1 MGDSTKKAPVGF
13 TKDGRTR
20 NWSFLVYEE
29 WVSDGWEKLLNEL
42 KVPWCHSPLHDRD
55 INPDTGEVKKPHY
68 HCVILFDGSK
78 SQKQVHDL
86 LKSSLSERC
95 PLPIPTHSVRGSVRY
110 FCHLDDKD
118 KAVYDPAKCYYYG
131 CDPTSLVLPSSA
143 EKAQFIREM
152 QYWIVHNDI
161 TEFCDL
167 YDYACNNEADWFH
180 LLNTSC
186 AIVMNTYL
194 RSRRFKAKGR

>member
-1 MGDSTKKAPVGF
+1 MGDSKRKPVGH
-13 TKDGRTR
+13 TLDGRTR
-20 NWSFLVYEE
+20 NWCFLAYDE
-29 WVSDGWEKLLNEL
+29 WCQPGWEAKLNEL
-42 KVPWCHSPLHDRD
+42 HVPWCHSPLHDRD
-55 INPDTGEVKKPHY
+55 LNPDTGELKKPHY

-78 SQKQVHDL
+78 SQDQIHDL
-86 LKSSLSERC
+86 LRVYLNEKA
-95 PLPIPTHSVRGSVRY
+95 PLPIPCLTVRGSVRY

-131 CDPTSLVLPSSA
+131 CDPQSLVLPSSS
-143 EKAQFIREM
+143 EKAQFLREM
-152 QYWIVHNDI
+152 QFWIKDNDI

-167 YDYACNNEADWFH
+167 YDYASENEADWFH